1 MELQPDFKELLELL
15 NENSVKY
22 LIIGGYAV
30 AFYGAP
36 RFTGDLDIYIQPTRE
51 NAEKLM
57 KSLLAF
63 GFGGLDLSVADFINP
78 ERVVQLG
85 LPPVR
90 IDFITSIDGVT
101 WEEAWTNR
109 VSKIYA
115 GIDVMFIGRN
125 ELIRNK
131 MASARKR
138 DLSDVEALCEQSE
151 PSEQSEPREP

>member
-1 MELQPDFKELLELL
+1 MELQSDFKELLELL

-36 RFTGDLDIYIQPTRE
+36 RFTGDLDLYIQPTRE

-63 GFGGLDLSVADFINP
+63 GFGGLDLNVADFINP

-85 LPPVR
+85 VPPVR
-90 IDFITSIDGVT
+90 IDFVTSIDGVT
-101 WEEAWTNR
+101 WAEAWANR
-109 VSKIYA
+109 VSNVYA
-115 GIDVMFIGRN
+115 GIDVIFIGRN

-131 MASARKR
+131 KASGRKR
-138 DLSDVEALCEQSE
+138 DLSDVEALCESAS
-151 PSEQSEPREP
+151 PDN